1 MERLEKKIISGRNY
15 YYYSKWEW
23 VDGKCRRVWQKYLGT
38 LENIAKAVDGGP
50 APHCA
55 EIFQWGLPIALWK
68 ESCIVDVVKE
78 TDKLCPKRKQGLSV
92 GEYIAIAAIN
102 RAIKPNSKR
111 SMWDWFSQ
119 TCLVRK
125 FSNATQTR
133 LTSQRFWD
141 HMDKIKGDSALSIW
155 KNILMKVAERE
166 AIDLSSVSYD
176 GTNFYT
182 FIDTFNTR
190 CDIAKRGK
198 NKQGR
203 NNLRQVSYA
212 LFCSED
218 SHIPLYYEIY
228 DGNRHDAKQFPLMLE
243 NFNNFL
249 TELSGK
255 SCESPQTTVVFDKG
269 NNSVDNFALLDSLGI
284 DFVGSVKL
292 NEHKD
297 LAQVKNNDPV
307 FESCDDAELEGTK
320 VFRVEKNVYGKKR
333 TLIITYNQNLFNSQW
348 LTLQNDISKATEKLS
363 LLKQKLE
370 DRVNGLIKGGKAPTV
385 GSIQRQCKTILRR
398 QHLKQVVTV
407 IIEEQPDGI
416 PRLQYAIDAD
426 AIHELSNTYL
436 GKNIIITSRKKWDNT
451 KIITAYRSQY
461 IIEDVFKE
469 MKDRNTGSWWP
480 MLHWTDSKIEVH
492 ALYCTIALLIR
503 ALMFRRVR
511 TAGLRLSMR
520 RILKELD
527 AIREVVNIYPK
538 KRGQKKEKMQAT
550 LSKRSDLQQQLTSV
564 LQLNQEENSVLG

>member
-1 MERLEKKIISGRNY
+1 MERLEIKKISGRKY
-15 YYYSKWEW
+15 YYYSKWAW

-50 APHCA
+50 APLCA

-68 ESCIVDVVKE
+68 ENCIVDVVKE
-78 TDKLCPKRKQGLSV
+78 TDKLCPKRKQGMSV

-119 TCLVRK
+119 TALVRK
-125 FSNATQTR
+125 FSSATQTT

-155 KNILMKVAERE
+155 KNILKKVAKRE
-166 AIDLSSVSYD
+166 AIDLSSISYD

-243 NFNNFL
+243 KFNDFL
-249 TELSGK
+249 EELSGK
-255 SCESPQTTVVFDKG
+255 TCESPHTTVIFDKG

-284 DFVGSVKL
+284 NFVGSVKL

-297 LAQVKNNDPV
+297 LAQIKNSDPV

-320 VFRVEKNVYGKKR
+320 AFRVEKNVYGKKR
-333 TLIITYNQNLFNSQW
+333 TMIITYNQNLFNSQW

-370 DRVNGLIKGGKAPTV
+370 DRVNGLIKGGKAPTL
-385 GSIQRQCKTILRR
+385 GSIQRQCNTALKR
-398 QHLKQVVTV
+398 QHLKQVITV
-407 IIEEQPDGI
+407 IIKEHPDGI
-416 PRLQYAIDAD
+416 PRLQYAIDVD
-426 AIHELSNTYL
+426 AIHDLSNTHL
-436 GKNIIITSRKKWDNT
+436 GKNIIITSRKKWVNT

-480 MLHWTDSKIEVH
+480 MLHWTDSKIEIH
-492 ALYCTIALLIR
+492 ALYCTISLLLR
-503 ALMFRRVR
+503 ALMFRRIR

-520 RILKELD
+520 RILNELD
-527 AIREVVNIYPK
+527 AIREVVNIYQK
-538 KRGQKKEKMQAT
+538 TGSEKRKNASNTKQTLGLTTAT
-550 LSKRSDLQQQLTSV
+550 YVNFTT
-564 LQLNQEENSVLG
+564 